1 MTIETTV
8 SMTHPN
14 GIATVVP
21 RVVSL
26 ARMAG
31 MNMTLRSVQIPTFQV
46 CCTLELAPA
55 LAGGTRAYTA
65 TEVLILAAARALRL
79 YPAAHTC
86 LVDGRVHEYT
96 RTRVGILLRSH
107 DALLPLVFVDAELS
121 SLDVLRAERA
131 ELQAQLNSSGRLP
144 AERTL
149 APTFV
154 ISNLGNRSVDWFTTV
169 LFPDTAMTL
178 AVGSLG
184 APGLTSYQCR
194 AVLTCD
200 HRLVDGVDGAE
211 FLDALGT
218 CISDPHHESRSDEPA
233 PGRPG

>member
-8 SMTHPN
+8 PVTHPN

-21 RVVSL
+21 RVVSR
-26 ARMAG
+26 ARLAG
-31 MNMTLRSVQIPTFQV
+31 MKMTLRSAQIPTFQV
-46 CCTLELAPA
+46 CRTLDLAPA
-55 LAGGTRAYTA
+55 LAGRTSTYTA
-65 TEVLILAAARALRL
+65 TEVLIIAAARALRL
-79 YPAAHTC
+79 CPAAHTC
-86 LVDGRVHEYT
+86 LVDDRVHEYT
-96 RTRVGILLRSH
+96 RTRIGILVRNH

-121 SLDVLRAERA
+121 CPDVLRAERA
-131 ELQAQLNSSGRLP
+131 ELEVQLSSGRLP

-154 ISNLGNRSVDWFTTV
+154 ISNLGNRSVDWFTAV

-184 APGLTSYQCR
+184 APGLTPYQCR

-200 HRLVDGVDGAE
+200 HRLVDGLDGAE
-211 FLDALGT
+211 LLDAMGT
-218 CISDPHHESRSDEPA
+218 CIPDPHHETRRGEPA
-233 PGRPG
+233 PGRPA